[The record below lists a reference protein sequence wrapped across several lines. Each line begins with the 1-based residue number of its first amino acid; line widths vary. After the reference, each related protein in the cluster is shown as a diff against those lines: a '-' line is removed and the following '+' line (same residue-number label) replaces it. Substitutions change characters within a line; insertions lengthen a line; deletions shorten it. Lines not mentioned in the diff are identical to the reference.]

1 MRGSNF
7 PDFIFFC
14 LVSFILMCIVAKE
27 ENKKEIPLRPS
38 IPIPVMTDIGP
49 LKVEETTWKT
59 MQKTKSDAIKT
70 DYNSSLTYLMPISS
84 ITTDKIVTIHY
95 DGTVECHK
103 FPIEESASRAAHI
116 FWRTFQHHL
125 QKRLNNE

>member
-1 MRGSNF
+1 MRHVV
-7 PDFIFFC
+7 DFVFFC
-14 LVSFILMCIVAKE
+14 LVVFGIMGILASGI
-27 ENKKEIPLRPS
+27 NQKEIPLRPA

-49 LKVEETTWKT
+49 LKVEETILKT
-59 MQKTKSDAIKT
+59 SDVVKT
-70 DYNSSLTYLMPISS
+70 NSIASLTYLMPISS

-103 FPIEESASRAAHI
+103 FPIEEAASRAAHI

-125 QKRLNNE
+125 QKRLNAEQSK

>member
-1 MRGSNF
+1 MVLFFIINASNQ
-7 PDFIFFC
+7 
-14 LVSFILMCIVAKE
+14 
-27 ENKKEIPLRPS
+27 KEIPLRPS

-49 LKVEETTWKT
+49 LKVEETVMKT
-59 MQKTKSDAIKT
+59 SDVVKT
-70 DYNSSLTYLMPISS
+70 NSIASLTYLMPISS

-125 QKRLNNE
+125 QKRLNAEESK

>member
-1 MRGSNF
+1 VFIICISIVLFFIINASNQ
-7 PDFIFFC
+7 
-14 LVSFILMCIVAKE
+14 
-27 ENKKEIPLRPS
+27 KEIPLRPS

-59 MQKTKSDAIKT
+59 MQKTKSDAVKT
-70 DYNSSLTYLMPISS
+70 DYNSSLTYAMPITS
-84 ITTDKIVTIHY
+84 ITTDRVVTIHS
-95 DGTVECHK
+95 DGRVECHK

>member
-1 MRGSNF
+1 MHSNF
-7 PDFIFFC
+7 DDYVFIICISIVLFFIINA
-14 LVSFILMCIVAKE
+14 S
-27 ENKKEIPLRPS
+27 NQKEIPLRSS
-38 IPIPVMTDIGP
+38 IPTPVMTDIGP

-59 MQKTKSDAIKT
+59 KSDAPKI
-70 DYNSSLTYLMPISS
+70 DYISSLTYAMPITS
-84 ITTDKIVTIHY
+84 ITTDRIVTIHF

-125 QKRLNNE
+125 QKRLNAEESK